1 MATILKIVAALIV
14 IWFVWIKYQQ
24 TRWRH
29 VADDLLFET
38 YKELMAADFDTLVA
52 RAGQP
57 HETKTRKIRGHR
69 FKVGWRV
76 DKVDAHPGSFA
87 GVSAIDD
94 SLPSDVRPDQRP
106 WIREVEVWMFVDFMA
121 MVPFV
126 ADFSSGPSLYIRRN
140 RDGIASSVRPVPDAY
155 AFPVKSRLMYLA
167 DLTVEDAA
175 RVADGDSDSAI
186 TIAACADATAGA
198 KGYCSYITDGTSE
211 ADERL
216 KWLLDFEKPDRF
228 QVLQVAGDDID
239 GWIAIGRES
248 FRYLGD
254 WFHMPGEDEPA
265 AGIGE
270 IFVADRYLEM
280 LRSERPVSARL
291 CRFVDRRP
299 FLLTFGRVEI
309 GFGSQN
315 AGEREFVLVEYEMD
329 TIGLDDFDGQK
340 NGPWQ
345 VTLWID
351 RANGMLARMDAGAE
365 MPDEDGGYSDF
376 LLKQVFVYTS
386 PSVSRPENYQEL
398 E

>member
-1 MATILKIVAALIV
+1 MATILTIVAALIV

-24 TRWRH
+24 TRWRN

-38 YKELMAADFDTLVA
+38 HKELMAIDFDALVA
-52 RAGQP
+52 QAGEP
-57 HETKTRKIRGHR
+57 HKTEVHRVGGHR
-69 FKVGWRV
+69 LKVGWRV
-76 DKVDAHPGSFA
+76 DKVDAHPGSFV

-94 SLPSDVRPDQRP
+94 SVPSDVRPDQRP
-106 WIREVEVWMFVDFMA
+106 WIREVKVWMFVDFIA
-121 MVPFV
+121 LIPFV
-126 ADFSSGPSLYIRRN
+126 ADISSGSSLYIRRN

-167 DLTVEDAA
+167 DLTIEDAA
-175 RVADGDSDSAI
+175 RVADGAGKPEI
-186 TIAACADATAGA
+186 TLAACADATAGA

-211 ADERL
+211 ASERL

-239 GWIAIGRES
+239 SWIAIGRDS

-254 WFHMPGEDEPA
+254 WFHMPGEDESA
-265 AGIGE
+265 SGIGE

-280 LRSERPVSARL
+280 LRSERPFSVRI

-309 GFGSQN
+309 GFGSQKV
-315 AGEREFVLVEYEMD
+315 GEREVVLVEYETD
-329 TIGLDDFDGQK
+329 TIGIDDFDRQK
-340 NGPWQ
+340 HGPWQ

-351 RANGMLARMDAGAE
+351 RANGMLARLDAGAK
-365 MPDEDGGYSDF
+365 MPEEDGGHTDF
-376 LLKQVFVYTS
+376 LLKQVFAYTS
-386 PSVSRPENYQEL
+386 PAVSRPENYQEL